1 MMYYITLVETDV
13 GKKKIY
19 EAKIWVKEWEDFK
32 KVVEFKQVSD
42 DNAKSGGIMSVPF
55 PNNPEF
61 QDLAQKVVT
70 GMMYYIT
77 LAAINVG
84 KKKIYEA
91 KIWLKEWEDFKKV
104 VEFKLVGDNSAKLGG
119 IINVSFPNNPEFQ
132 DLARFAVQDY
142 NKTQYAHLKFVEN
155 LNVKEQL
162 VSGMMYYITLVAT
175 DAGKKKIYEAKIWV
189 KEWEDFKKVVEFKLV
204 GDDSAKPGGIINIPF
219 PNSPKFQDI
228 ARFVVQAYNKK
239 EKAQLEFVEVLNVKE
254 QVVVGMMYY
263 ITLAATDDV
272 GKKKIYEAKIW
283 VKEWED
289 FKKVIEFKLLIGDDV
304 PIPGSIINVQGINN
318 LVFQDLARFAIQDHN
333 KKEITLATTDAGKKK
348 IYEAKIWVKKWEDF
362 KKVVEFKL
370 VGDDS
375 AKPGGIIIVPFPN
388 SSEFLDLARFVVQ
401 DYNKKENAHL
411 EFVENLN
418 VKEQVVAGIMYYIT
432 LAATDDA
439 GKKKIY
445 ETKIWVKEWEDFKK
459 VVEFK
464 LVGEDIAKLG
474 GITDVPFPNNPEF
487 QDLAR
492 FAIQGYNKKENVHL
506 EFVENLNVKQQ
517 VVAGMM
523 YYITL
528 AAIDV
533 GKKKIYETKIW
544 VKEWEDFKKVVE
556 FKLVGDDSTKTGGI
570 INVPN
575 PNSHEFQDLARFA
588 VEDYNNTQNA
598 HLEFVENLNVK
609 EQLVSGMMYYIT
621 LAATDAGN
629 KKEYEAKI
637 WVKEWEDFKK
647 VIDFKLVGND
657 SAKIL
662 GGFTEV
668 PFPNNPEFRDLTRFA
683 IHQYNKNQNAHLEFV
698 ENLNVKKQVVAGML
712 YYITFAAT
720 DGGKKKIYEAKIWV
734 KEWENFKKVVEFKL
748 VGDDSAT
755 MPGGIINVPFPNIRE
770 YQDLAR
776 FAVQDYNKKEK
787 AHLEFVENLNV
798 KEQVVAG
805 MMYYIT
811 LVATD
816 DAGKKKIYEA
826 KIWVKE
832 WENFKK
838 VIEFKLFIG
847 DDVPILGGIIN
858 VQAINSLV
866 FQDLARF
873 AVQDHNKK
881 EKAHLEFVEVL
892 NVKEQV
898 VAGMMYYITLAA
910 TDAGKKKIYEAKIWV
925 KEWEDFKK
933 VVEFKLVD
941 DDSAKPGGIIIVP
954 FPISSKFQDLAHF
967 AVQDYNKKENAHL
980 EFVEVLN
987 VKEQVVAGMMY
998 YITLVATD
1006 DGYKKIYQTKIWV
1019 KEWENFKEVQ
1029 EFKQI
1034 VYATK

>member
-1 MMYYITLVETDV
+1 MAIVGGLVDV
-13 GKKKIY
+13 PFENK
-19 EAKIWVKEWEDFK
+19 
-32 KVVEFKQVSD
+32 VEFD
-42 DNAKSGGIMSVPF
+42 
-55 PNNPEF
+55 
-61 QDLAQKVVT
+61 
-70 GMMYYIT
+70 
-77 LAAINVG
+77 
-84 KKKIYEA
+84 
-91 KIWLKEWEDFKKV
+91 
-104 VEFKLVGDNSAKLGG
+104 
-119 IINVSFPNNPEFQ
+119 

-142 NKTQYAHLKFVEN
+142 NQKNDSSLEFKKV
-155 LNVKEQL
+155 LNVKQQI
-162 VSGMMYYITLVAT
+162 VAGIMYYITFEAT
-175 DAGKKKIYEAKIWV
+175 EGGNKKEYEAKILLRKWEDLKKV
-189 KEWEDFKKVVEFKLV
+189 VGFKLVGDDSTMPGGIVNVPNPNNTEFQELARFAIQDYNKKQEDFKKVVEFKLV
-204 GDDSAKPGGIINIPF
+204 GDD
-219 PNSPKFQDI
+219 
-228 ARFVVQAYNKK
+228 
-239 EKAQLEFVEVLNVKE
+239 
-254 QVVVGMMYY
+254 
-263 ITLAATDDV
+263 
-272 GKKKIYEAKIW
+272 
-283 VKEWED
+283 
-289 FKKVIEFKLLIGDDV
+289 
-304 PIPGSIINVQGINN
+304 
-318 LVFQDLARFAIQDHN
+318 
-333 KKEITLATTDAGKKK
+333 
-348 IYEAKIWVKKWEDF
+348 
-362 KKVVEFKL
+362 
-370 VGDDS
+370 
-375 AKPGGIIIVPFPN
+375 
-388 SSEFLDLARFVVQ
+388 
-401 DYNKKENAHL
+401 
-411 EFVENLN
+411 
-418 VKEQVVAGIMYYIT
+418 
-432 LAATDDA
+432 
-439 GKKKIY
+439 
-445 ETKIWVKEWEDFKK
+445 
-459 VVEFK
+459 
-464 LVGEDIAKLG
+464 IAKLG
-474 GITDVPFPNNPEF
+474 GITNVPFPNNPEF

-528 AAIDV
+528 AAIDA

-556 FKLVGDDSTKTGGI
+556 FKLVGDDSAKTGGI

-575 PNSHEFQDLARFA
+575 PNSPEFQDLARFA
-588 VEDYNNTQNA
+588 VQDYNNTQ
-598 HLEFVENLNVK
+598 
-609 EQLVSGMMYYIT
+609 
-621 LAATDAGN
+621 
-629 KKEYEAKI
+629 
-637 WVKEWEDFKK
+637 EWEDFKK

-668 PFPNNPEFRDLTRFA
+668 PFPNSPEFQDLTRFA

-720 DGGKKKIYEAKIWV
+720 DGGKKKIYEVKIWV
-734 KEWENFKKVVEFKL
+734 KVWENFKKVVEFKL
-748 VGDDSAT
+748 VGDDSAKS
-755 MPGGIINVPFPNIRE
+755 GGIINVPFPNNPE

-811 LVATD
+811 LVAID

-858 VQAINSLV
+858 VQGINSLV

-933 VVEFKLVD
+933 VVEFKLVGD
-941 DDSAKPGGIIIVP
+941 DIAKLGGITDVP
-954 FPISSKFQDLAHF
+954 FPNNPEFRDLARF

-1006 DGYKKIYQTKIWV
+1006 DGYKKIYKTKIWV

>member
-1 MMYYITLVETDV
+1 MAIVGGLVDV
-13 GKKKIY
+13 PFENK
-19 EAKIWVKEWEDFK
+19 
-32 KVVEFKQVSD
+32 VEFD
-42 DNAKSGGIMSVPF
+42 
-55 PNNPEF
+55 
-61 QDLAQKVVT
+61 
-70 GMMYYIT
+70 
-77 LAAINVG
+77 
-84 KKKIYEA
+84 
-91 KIWLKEWEDFKKV
+91 
-104 VEFKLVGDNSAKLGG
+104 
-119 IINVSFPNNPEFQ
+119 

-142 NKTQYAHLKFVEN
+142 NQKNDSSLEFKKVLNVKQQIVAGIMYYITFEATEGGKKKEYEAKILLRKWEDLKKVVGFKLVGDDSTKPGGIVNVPNPNNTEFQDLARFAIQDYNKKQKAHLEFVEV
-155 LNVKEQL
+155 LNVKEQ
-162 VSGMMYYITLVAT
+162 VVAGIMYYITLAAT

-189 KEWEDFKKVVEFKLV
+189 KEWEDFKKVVEFKLI
-204 GDDSAKPGGIINIPF
+204 GDDNAKFGGIISVPF
-219 PNSPKFQDI
+219 PNRP
-228 ARFVVQAYNKK
+228 
-239 EKAQLEFVEVLNVKE
+239 EFR
-254 QVVVGMMYY
+254 
-263 ITLAATDDV
+263 
-272 GKKKIYEAKIW
+272 
-283 VKEWED
+283 
-289 FKKVIEFKLLIGDDV
+289 
-304 PIPGSIINVQGINN
+304 
-318 LVFQDLARFAIQDHN
+318 DLARFAI
-333 KKEITLATTDAGKKK
+333 
-348 IYEAKIWVKKWEDF
+348 
-362 KKVVEFKL
+362 
-370 VGDDS
+370 
-375 AKPGGIIIVPFPN
+375 
-388 SSEFLDLARFVVQ
+388 Q

-418 VKEQVVAGIMYYIT
+418 VKEQVVAGMMYYIT
-432 LAATDDA
+432 LAATDA
-439 GKKKIY
+439 GKKNIY

-464 LVGEDIAKLG
+464 LA
-474 GITDVPFPNNPEF
+474 
-487 QDLAR
+487 
-492 FAIQGYNKKENVHL
+492 
-506 EFVENLNVKQQ
+506 
-517 VVAGMM
+517 
-523 YYITL
+523 
-528 AAIDV
+528 
-533 GKKKIYETKIW
+533 
-544 VKEWEDFKKVVE
+544 
-556 FKLVGDDSTKTGGI
+556 GDDGAKTGGI

-575 PNSHEFQDLARFA
+575 PNSPEFQDLARFA
-588 VEDYNNTQNA
+588 VQDYNNSQNA

-609 EQLVSGMMYYIT
+609 EQLVSGVMYYIR

-657 SAKIL
+657 SANIP
-662 GGFTEV
+662 GGITEV
-668 PFPNNPEFRDLTRFA
+668 PFPNCHEFQNLTRFA

-712 YYITFAAT
+712 YYITFVAT

-748 VGDDSAT
+748 IGDDNAKF
-755 MPGGIINVPFPNIRE
+755 GDIISVPFPNIPEFR
-770 YQDLAR
+770 DLAR

-832 WENFKK
+832 WEDFKK
-838 VIEFKLFIG
+838 VIEFKPFIG
-847 DDVPILGGIIN
+847 DDVPILGDIIN
-858 VQAINSLV
+858 VQGINSLV

-933 VVEFKLVD
+933 VVEFKLVG

-954 FPISSKFQDLAHF
+954 FPNSPEFQDLARF

-998 YITLVATD
+998 YITLVVTD
-1006 DGYKKIYQTKIWV
+1006 AGYKKIYETKIWV

>member
-1 MMYYITLVETDV
+1 MAIVGGLVDV
-13 GKKKIY
+13 PFENK
-19 EAKIWVKEWEDFK
+19 
-32 KVVEFKQVSD
+32 VEFD
-42 DNAKSGGIMSVPF
+42 
-55 PNNPEF
+55 
-61 QDLAQKVVT
+61 
-70 GMMYYIT
+70 
-77 LAAINVG
+77 
-84 KKKIYEA
+84 
-91 KIWLKEWEDFKKV
+91 
-104 VEFKLVGDNSAKLGG
+104 
-119 IINVSFPNNPEFQ
+119 

-142 NKTQYAHLKFVEN
+142 NQKNDSSLEFKKV
-155 LNVKEQL
+155 LNVKQQI
-162 VSGMMYYITLVAT
+162 VAGIMYYITFEAT
-175 DAGKKKIYEAKIWV
+175 EGGNKKEYEAKILLR
-189 KEWEDFKKVVEFKLV
+189 KWEDLKKVVGFKLV
-204 GDDSAKPGGIINIPF
+204 GDDSTMPGGIVNV
-219 PNSPKFQDI
+219 PNPNNTEFQ
-228 ARFVVQAYNKK
+228 
-239 EKAQLEFVEVLNVKE
+239 E
-254 QVVVGMMYY
+254 
-263 ITLAATDDV
+263 
-272 GKKKIYEAKIW
+272 
-283 VKEWED
+283 
-289 FKKVIEFKLLIGDDV
+289 
-304 PIPGSIINVQGINN
+304 
-318 LVFQDLARFAIQDHN
+318 LARFAIQD
-333 KKEITLATTDAGKKK
+333 
-348 IYEAKIWVKKWEDF
+348 
-362 KKVVEFKL
+362 
-370 VGDDS
+370 
-375 AKPGGIIIVPFPN
+375 
-388 SSEFLDLARFVVQ
+388 
-401 DYNKKENAHL
+401 YNKKQNAHL

-464 LVGEDIAKLG
+464 LVGDDSAKLG

-528 AAIDV
+528 AAIDA

-556 FKLVGDDSTKTGGI
+556 FKLVGDDSAKIGGI

-575 PNSHEFQDLARFA
+575 PNSPEFQDMARFA
-588 VEDYNNTQNA
+588 VQDYNNTQNA

-609 EQLVSGMMYYIT
+609 EQLVAGMMYYIT

-668 PFPNNPEFRDLTRFA
+668 PFPNDPEFQDLTSFA

-698 ENLNVKKQVVAGML
+698 ENLNVKKAVVAGML
-712 YYITFAAT
+712 YYITFVAT

-734 KEWENFKKVVEFKL
+734 KVWENFKKVVEFKL
-748 VGDDSAT
+748 VGDDSAKL
-755 MPGGIINVPFPNIRE
+755 GGIINVPFPNNPE
-770 YQDLAR
+770 FQDLAR
-776 FAVQDYNKKEK
+776 FAVQDYNKKEN

-798 KEQVVAG
+798 KEQLVAG
-805 MMYYIT
+805 MLYYIT
-811 LVATD
+811 LAAI
-816 DAGKKKIYEA
+816 DAGKKKMYET

-832 WENFKK
+832 WEDFKK
-838 VIEFKLFIG
+838 VVEFKLVG
-847 DDVPILGGIIN
+847 DDSAKTGGIIN
-858 VQAINSLV
+858 VPNPNSPE

-873 AVQDHNKK
+873 AVQDYNNTQN
-881 EKAHLEFVEVL
+881 AHLEFVENL
-892 NVKEQV
+892 NVKEQL
-898 VAGMMYYITLAA
+898 VAGMIYYITLVA

-933 VVEFKLVD
+933 VVEFKLVG

-954 FPISSKFQDLAHF
+954 FPNSPEFQDLARF
-967 AVQDYNKKENAHL
+967 AVQDFNKKENGHL

-987 VKEQVVAGMMY
+987 LKEQVVAGIMY
-998 YITLVATD
+998 YIILAATD
-1006 DGYKKIYQTKIWV
+1006 AGKKEIYETKILV

-1029 EFKQI
+1029 EFKL
-1034 VYATK
+1034 VGDATK

>member
-1 MMYYITLVETDV
+1 MAIVGGLVDV
-13 GKKKIY
+13 PFENK
-19 EAKIWVKEWEDFK
+19 
-32 KVVEFKQVSD
+32 VEFD
-42 DNAKSGGIMSVPF
+42 
-55 PNNPEF
+55 
-61 QDLAQKVVT
+61 
-70 GMMYYIT
+70 
-77 LAAINVG
+77 
-84 KKKIYEA
+84 
-91 KIWLKEWEDFKKV
+91 
-104 VEFKLVGDNSAKLGG
+104 
-119 IINVSFPNNPEFQ
+119 

-142 NKTQYAHLKFVEN
+142 NQKNDSSLEFKKV
-155 LNVKEQL
+155 LNVKQQI
-162 VSGMMYYITLVAT
+162 VAGIMYYITFEAT
-175 DAGKKKIYEAKIWV
+175 ESGNKKEYEAKILLR
-189 KEWEDFKKVVEFKLV
+189 KWEDLKKVVGFKLV
-204 GDDSAKPGGIINIPF
+204 GDDSTKPGGIVNV
-219 PNSPKFQDI
+219 PNPNKTEFQ
-228 ARFVVQAYNKK
+228 K
-239 EKAQLEFVEVLNVKE
+239 
-254 QVVVGMMYY
+254 
-263 ITLAATDDV
+263 
-272 GKKKIYEAKIW
+272 
-283 VKEWED
+283 
-289 FKKVIEFKLLIGDDV
+289 
-304 PIPGSIINVQGINN
+304 
-318 LVFQDLARFAIQDHN
+318 LARFAIQD
-333 KKEITLATTDAGKKK
+333 
-348 IYEAKIWVKKWEDF
+348 
-362 KKVVEFKL
+362 
-370 VGDDS
+370 
-375 AKPGGIIIVPFPN
+375 
-388 SSEFLDLARFVVQ
+388 
-401 DYNKKENAHL
+401 YNKKQNAHL

-418 VKEQVVAGIMYYIT
+418 VKEQVVAGMMYYIT
-432 LAATDDA
+432 LAATEA
-439 GKKKIY
+439 GKKNIY
-445 ETKIWVKEWEDFKK
+445 ETKIWVKEWEDFK
-459 VVEFK
+459 
-464 LVGEDIAKLG
+464 
-474 GITDVPFPNNPEF
+474 
-487 QDLAR
+487 R
-492 FAIQGYNKKENVHL
+492 
-506 EFVENLNVKQQ
+506 
-517 VVAGMM
+517 
-523 YYITL
+523 
-528 AAIDV
+528 
-533 GKKKIYETKIW
+533 
-544 VKEWEDFKKVVE
+544 VVE
-556 FKLVGDDSTKTGGI
+556 FKLVGDDCAKTGGI
-570 INVPN
+570 IIVPN
-575 PNSHEFQDLARFA
+575 PNSPEFQELARFA
-588 VEDYNNTQNA
+588 VQDYNNTQNA

-657 SAKIL
+657 SAKII

-668 PFPNNPEFRDLTRFA
+668 PFPNSLEFQDLTRFA

-698 ENLNVKKQVVAGML
+698 ENLNVKEAVVAGML
-712 YYITFAAT
+712 YYITFVAT
-720 DGGKKKIYEAKIWV
+720 DGGKIKIYEAKIWV
-734 KEWENFKKVVEFKL
+734 KVWENFKKVVEFKL
-748 VGDDSAT
+748 VGDDSAK
-755 MPGGIINVPFPNIRE
+755 PGGIINVPFPNNPE
-770 YQDLAR
+770 FQDLAR

-787 AHLEFVENLNV
+787 AHLEFVEILNV

-811 LVATD
+811 LVVTD
-816 DAGKKKIYEA
+816 DAGKTKIYEA

-858 VQAINSLV
+858 VQGINSLV

-933 VVEFKLVD
+933 VVEFKLVGD
-941 DDSAKPGGIIIVP
+941 DIVKLGGITDVP
-954 FPISSKFQDLAHF
+954 FPNNPEFQYLARF

-1006 DGYKKIYQTKIWV
+1006 AGYKKIYETKIWV

>member
-1 MMYYITLVETDV
+1 MAIVGGLVDV
-13 GKKKIY
+13 PFENK
-19 EAKIWVKEWEDFK
+19 
-32 KVVEFKQVSD
+32 VEFD
-42 DNAKSGGIMSVPF
+42 
-55 PNNPEF
+55 
-61 QDLAQKVVT
+61 
-70 GMMYYIT
+70 
-77 LAAINVG
+77 
-84 KKKIYEA
+84 
-91 KIWLKEWEDFKKV
+91 
-104 VEFKLVGDNSAKLGG
+104 
-119 IINVSFPNNPEFQ
+119 

-142 NKTQYAHLKFVEN
+142 NQKNDSSLEFKKVLNVKQQIVAGIIYYIKFEATEGGKKKEYEAKILMRKWEDLKKVVGFKLVGDDSTKPGGIVNVSNPNKTEFKDLACFAIQDYNKKQNAHLEFVEN
-155 LNVKEQL
+155 LNVKEQ
-162 VSGMMYYITLVAT
+162 VVAGIMYYITLAAT

-189 KEWEDFKKVVEFKLV
+189 KEWEDFKKVVEFKLI
-204 GDDSAKPGGIINIPF
+204 GDDNAKIGGIISVPF
-219 PNSPKFQDI
+219 PNSP
-228 ARFVVQAYNKK
+228 
-239 EKAQLEFVEVLNVKE
+239 
-254 QVVVGMMYY
+254 
-263 ITLAATDDV
+263 
-272 GKKKIYEAKIW
+272 
-283 VKEWED
+283 
-289 FKKVIEFKLLIGDDV
+289 EFK
-304 PIPGSIINVQGINN
+304 
-318 LVFQDLARFAIQDHN
+318 DLARFAI
-333 KKEITLATTDAGKKK
+333 
-348 IYEAKIWVKKWEDF
+348 
-362 KKVVEFKL
+362 
-370 VGDDS
+370 
-375 AKPGGIIIVPFPN
+375 
-388 SSEFLDLARFVVQ
+388 Q

-418 VKEQVVAGIMYYIT
+418 VKEQVVAG
-432 LAATDDA
+432 
-439 GKKKIY
+439 
-445 ETKIWVKEWEDFKK
+445 
-459 VVEFK
+459 
-464 LVGEDIAKLG
+464 
-474 GITDVPFPNNPEF
+474 
-487 QDLAR
+487 
-492 FAIQGYNKKENVHL
+492 
-506 EFVENLNVKQQ
+506 
-517 VVAGMM
+517 MM

-528 AAIDV
+528 AAIDA
-533 GKKKIYETKIW
+533 GKKNIYETKIW

-556 FKLVGDDSTKTGGI
+556 FKLVGDDDAKTGGI

-575 PNSHEFQDLARFA
+575 PNSPEFQDLACFA
-588 VEDYNNTQNA
+588 VQDYNNTQNA

-621 LAATDAGN
+621 LVAIDAGN

-657 SAKIL
+657 SAKIP
-662 GGFTEV
+662 GGITEV
-668 PFPNNPEFRDLTRFA
+668 PFPNNPEFQDLTCFA

-698 ENLNVKKQVVAGML
+698 ENLNVKEQVVAGML
-712 YYITFAAT
+712 YYITFVAT

-734 KEWENFKKVVEFKL
+734 KVWENFKKVVEFKL
-748 VGDDSAT
+748 VGDDSA
-755 MPGGIINVPFPNIRE
+755 MPGGIINVPFPNCPE
-770 YQDLAR
+770 FQDLAH

-816 DAGKKKIYEA
+816 DVGKKKIYEA
-826 KIWVKE
+826 KIWVKG
-832 WENFKK
+832 WEDFKK

-847 DDVPILGGIIN
+847 DDVPILGGIVN
-858 VQAINSLV
+858 VQGVNSLV

-925 KEWEDFKK
+925 KEWEDFKT
-933 VVEFKLVD
+933 VVEFKLVG
-941 DDSAKPGGIIIVP
+941 DDSAEPGGIIIIP
-954 FPISSKFQDLAHF
+954 FPISSKFLDLARF

-987 VKEQVVAGMMY
+987 VKEQVVAGMVY

-1006 DGYKKIYQTKIWV
+1006 AGVKKIYKTKIWV